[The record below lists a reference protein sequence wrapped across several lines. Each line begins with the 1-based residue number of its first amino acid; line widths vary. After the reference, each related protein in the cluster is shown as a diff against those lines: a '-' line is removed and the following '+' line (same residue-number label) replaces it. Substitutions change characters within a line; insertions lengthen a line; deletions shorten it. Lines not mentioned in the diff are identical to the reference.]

1 MYLHSWNW
9 SSTPKKIKI
18 IIIIHPKSRKETTWF
33 VDYGTISFLQ
43 IVHKK
48 LENNQGISIKKKKVP
63 VPSTTCIKHQY
74 KSVHI

>member
-43 IVHKK
+43 IVYKK
-48 LENNQGISIKKKKVP
+48 LENNQGISI
-63 VPSTTCIKHQY
+63 
-74 KSVHI
+74 